1 MYNNRFRKR
10 RGRPPIFLLFFVV
23 MLLLLSAVVMLLWN
37 AILPPLLHVG
47 NINYGQSVGLL
58 VLCRILF
65 GGFRFG
71 GPPRKSFGPSNHLRD
86 KWMNMSDEEK
96 AQFRSEWQKRCGKRG
111 ENKGDKRG
119 DTEARRDTED

>member
-1 MYNNRFRKR
+1 
-10 RGRPPIFLLFFVV
+10 

-47 NINYGQSVGLL
+47 NISYGQSIGLL
-58 VLCRILF
+58 ILCRILF

-71 GPPRKSFGPSNHLRD
+71 GPPRRPFGPSNHLRE
-86 KWMNMSDEEK
+86 KWMKMSEEEK

-111 ENKGDKRG
+111 ENKGDNRG
-119 DTEARRDTED
+119 DAEARRGTEE

>member
-1 MYNNRFRKR
+1 MYNNRFSKR

-47 NINYGQSVGLL
+47 NISYGQSIGLL

-71 GPPRKSFGPSNHLRD
+71 GPPRRPFGPSNHLRE
-86 KWMNMSDEEK
+86 KWMKMSDEEK
-96 AQFRSEWQKRCGKRG
+96 AQFRNEWQKRCRPGQQPPPAPPEERG
-111 ENKGDKRG
+111 E
-119 DTEARRDTED
+119 